1 MCRVGF
7 RYNGSMTDI
16 LIRPAELGD
25 FERVTTLLAEL
36 GRPPVTP
43 QTVEAVRAL
52 YERHVGRTDT
62 ASLVAERG
70 GELLG
75 FMSLEI
81 RDHLNHVRPQG
92 WIPDL
97 IVTESARGLGAARLL
112 LTRGFDLARER
123 GCDRVRLESGYAR
136 TVAHQVYLALG
147 MSNDGYYFTR
157 SL

>member
-7 RYNGSMTDI
+7 RYNDPMTHI
-16 LIRPAELGD
+16 LIRPAELSD
-25 FERVTTLLAEL
+25 FEQVAVLLAEL

-43 QTVEAVRAL
+43 ETEEAARAI
-52 YERHVGRTDT
+52 YERHVGRTGT
-62 ASLVAERG
+62 ASLVAESDG
-70 GELLG
+70 KLIG

-81 RDHLNHVRPQG
+81 RNHLNYVRPQG

-97 IVTESARGLGAARLL
+97 IVTETARGLGAARLL

-136 TVAHQVYLALG
+136 TVAHQVYLAVG
-147 MSNDGYYFTR
+147 MTNDGYYFTR
-157 SL
+157 PL

>member
-1 MCRVGF
+1 
-7 RYNGSMTDI
+7 MTDILPDI
-16 LIRPAELGD
+16 LIRPAEVGD
-25 FERVTTLLAEL
+25 FAQVAALLTEL

-43 QTVEAVRAL
+43 ETAEALRTV

-62 ASLVAERG
+62 ASLVAEREG
-70 GELLG
+70 RLLG

-81 RDHLNHVRPQG
+81 RDHLNYVLPQG

-97 IVTESARGLGAARLL
+97 IVTASARGLGAARLL
-112 LTRGFDLARER
+112 LTRGFELARER

-147 MSNDGYYFTR
+147 MTNDGYYFTR